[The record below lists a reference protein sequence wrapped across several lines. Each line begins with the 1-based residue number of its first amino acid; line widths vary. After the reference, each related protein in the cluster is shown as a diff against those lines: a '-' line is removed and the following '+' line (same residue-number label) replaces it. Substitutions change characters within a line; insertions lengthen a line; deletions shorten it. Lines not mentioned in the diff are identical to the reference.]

1 MLCKL
6 ELDVPRDAFEFTA
19 VLVDDREE
27 EFDDDDDDDD
37 GDTVRLLACAFFLM
51 CVLQ

>member
-19 VLVDDREE
+19 VLVEDREE
-27 EFDDDDDDDD
+27 EFDDDDDDD
-37 GDTVRLLACAFFLM
+37 GDIVRLLSCAFFLM